1 MDQQQEQLES
11 IKAIRNMMERSSRFL
26 SLSGFSGAIVGILA
40 IVGVIIAYHFLGMS
54 FDQPG
59 YYNKLVNA
67 DGSLNGP
74 VFQFLFCKMNIYEKE
89 YRYQYR
95 EILLFYFQKC
105 DHFPLLNGIENATLE
120 FLI

>member
-26 SLSGFSGAIVGILA
+26 SLSGFSGAIVGIMA

-74 VFQFLFCKMNIYEKE
+74 VFQFLFSEL
-89 YRYQYR
+89 
-95 EILLFYFQKC
+95 ILLLATAGGRKAIA
-105 DHFPLLNGIENATLE
+105 PAMVSPTRNATTTENDNSLT
-120 FLI
+120 